1 MTASPLKPPG
11 LRVLV
16 VDDDALN
23 LRVAAR
29 LLRDLG
35 HGGALVTDGAKAL
48 AALPRQAFDLV
59 LLDIH
64 MPELDG
70 HATLRAIREGE
81 RSGER
86 VPVVMMSGDGGA
98 DTQQA
103 FHAAGA
109 DGFLVKP
116 LSVPALTEVLRRL
129 RLA

>member
-16 VDDDALN
+16 ADDDALN

-59 LLDIH
+59 LLAIH

>member
-16 VDDDALN
+16 ADDDALN

-35 HGGALVTDGAKAL
+35 HGGALVADGAKAL

>member
-1 MTASPLKPPG
+1 MTASPLKSPG

-16 VDDDALN
+16 ADDDALN

>member
-16 VDDDALN
+16 ADDDALN